1 MPIYTRNGDEGLTR
15 LANGKLVTKDN
26 IRVNLYG
33 TLDELN
39 CAIGFAIA
47 QLNSAGIQKH
57 YSLFLKIQHVLFD
70 LGSELAA
77 YKGSHKDGG
86 VIRKQDI
93 QDLEDNI
100 DKMEKELSVM
110 KNFILPGGSLSS
122 GSIHLARSTC
132 RRLEREM
139 TKVLLEYKNDEE
151 RNKTDDEII
160 IKDNSYR
167 YINRLSDYFFMAA
180 RYANHLLGISDI
192 KWQKRDY

>member
-180 RYANHLLGISDI
+180 RYANHLLGIGDI